1 MLCITN
7 MLLHDIDVPQVYHN
21 NSLLKDV
28 LDYTEDDQFDV
39 ILYNPPYGG
48 SESKYRLSGENQ
60 KKLVLFFFAPIHRK
74 EVRNLCRKNSKT
86 NSLESLQAELE
97 KAERKKKYYE
107 QQEKILT
114 RKVIPKLTRAERTNR
129 LCTRAGMLESFL
141 VHPELLSNDQVMDLL
156 KIAFR
161 QKEVNEALNEMLK
174 TVTEETS

>member
-1 MLCITN
+1 M
-7 MLLHDIDVPQVYHN
+7 P
-21 NSLLKDV
+21 KKK
-28 LDYTEDDQFDV
+28 
-39 ILYNPPYGG
+39 NPD
-48 SESKYRLSGENQ
+48 
-60 KKLVLFFFAPIHRK
+60 
-74 EVRNLCRKNSKT
+74 
-86 NSLESLQAELE
+86 SLEELQTELE

-161 QKEVNEALNEMLK
+161 QKEVDDPELQSLLEQRYLNFRTWEQIAVDMGYNVRHVYRMHDKALK
-174 TVTEETS
+174 KVRIPQVVT

>member
-1 MLCITN
+1 M
-7 MLLHDIDVPQVYHN
+7 
-21 NSLLKDV
+21 
-28 LDYTEDDQFDV
+28 
-39 ILYNPPYGG
+39 
-48 SESKYRLSGENQ
+48 
-60 KKLVLFFFAPIHRK
+60 
-74 EVRNLCRKNSKT
+74 RNLCRKNSKT

-161 QKEVNEALNEMLK
+161 QKEVKEALNDMLK

>member
-1 MLCITN
+1 M
-7 MLLHDIDVPQVYHN
+7 P
-21 NSLLKDV
+21 
-28 LDYTEDDQFDV
+28 
-39 ILYNPPYGG
+39 
-48 SESKYRLSGENQ
+48 
-60 KKLVLFFFAPIHRK
+60 KK
-74 EVRNLCRKNSKT
+74 KNVE
-86 NSLESLQAELE
+86 SLEALESELE

-107 QQEKILT
+107 QQEKIPR

-174 TVTEETS
+174 TVTDETS

>member
-1 MLCITN
+1 MP
-7 MLLHDIDVPQVYHN
+7 D
-21 NSLLKDV
+21 
-28 LDYTEDDQFDV
+28 
-39 ILYNPPYGG
+39 
-48 SESKYRLSGENQ
+48 
-60 KKLVLFFFAPIHRK
+60 K
-74 EVRNLCRKNSKT
+74 EKAD
-86 NSLESLQAELE
+86 SLESLQAELE

-129 LCTRAGMLESFL
+129 LCTRAGMLKSFL

>member
-1 MLCITN
+1 MT
-7 MLLHDIDVPQVYHN
+7 
-21 NSLLKDV
+21 
-28 LDYTEDDQFDV
+28 
-39 ILYNPPYGG
+39 
-48 SESKYRLSGENQ
+48 
-60 KKLVLFFFAPIHRK
+60 KKK
-74 EVRNLCRKNSKT
+74 KSD
-86 NSLESLQAELE
+86 SLESLQAELE

-161 QKEVNEALNEMLK
+161 QKEVNEALDEMLK
-174 TVTEETS
+174 TVTEEIS

>member
-1 MLCITN
+1 MPKTKN
-7 MLLHDIDVPQVYHN
+7 
-21 NSLLKDV
+21 
-28 LDYTEDDQFDV
+28 TE
-39 ILYNPPYGG
+39 
-48 SESKYRLSGENQ
+48 
-60 KKLVLFFFAPIHRK
+60 
-74 EVRNLCRKNSKT
+74 
-86 NSLESLQAELE
+86 SLEALQSELE

-107 QQEKILT
+107 QQEKILR

-174 TVTEETS
+174 TVTDETS

>member
-1 MLCITN
+1 MP
-7 MLLHDIDVPQVYHN
+7 D
-21 NSLLKDV
+21 
-28 LDYTEDDQFDV
+28 
-39 ILYNPPYGG
+39 
-48 SESKYRLSGENQ
+48 
-60 KKLVLFFFAPIHRK
+60 K
-74 EVRNLCRKNSKT
+74 EKAD
-86 NSLESLQAELE
+86 SLESLQAELE
-97 KAERKKKYYE
+97 NAERKKKYYE

>member
-1 MLCITN
+1 M
-7 MLLHDIDVPQVYHN
+7 P
-21 NSLLKDV
+21 
-28 LDYTEDDQFDV
+28 E
-39 ILYNPPYGG
+39 
-48 SESKYRLSGENQ
+48 
-60 KKLVLFFFAPIHRK
+60 KK
-74 EVRNLCRKNSKT
+74 KT
-86 NSLESLQAELE
+86 DSLESLQTELD

-114 RKVIPKLTRAERTNR
+114 RKVIPKLNRAARTNR

>member
-1 MLCITN
+1 M
-7 MLLHDIDVPQVYHN
+7 P
-21 NSLLKDV
+21 KK
-28 LDYTEDDQFDV
+28 
-39 ILYNPPYGG
+39 
-48 SESKYRLSGENQ
+48 KYSD
-60 KKLVLFFFAPIHRK
+60 
-74 EVRNLCRKNSKT
+74 
-86 NSLESLQAELE
+86 SLESLQAELD

-161 QKEVNEALNEMLK
+161 QKEVNEALNEILK
-174 TVTEETS
+174 TVTEETC

>member
-1 MLCITN
+1 MP
-7 MLLHDIDVPQVYHN
+7 D
-21 NSLLKDV
+21 
-28 LDYTEDDQFDV
+28 
-39 ILYNPPYGG
+39 
-48 SESKYRLSGENQ
+48 
-60 KKLVLFFFAPIHRK
+60 K
-74 EVRNLCRKNSKT
+74 EKAD
-86 NSLESLQAELE
+86 SLESLQAELE

-114 RKVIPKLTRAERTNR
+114 QKVIPKLTRAERTNR

-174 TVTEETS
+174 TVTEETG

>member
-1 MLCITN
+1 M
-7 MLLHDIDVPQVYHN
+7 P
-21 NSLLKDV
+21 KKK
-28 LDYTEDDQFDV
+28 
-39 ILYNPPYGG
+39 NPD
-48 SESKYRLSGENQ
+48 
-60 KKLVLFFFAPIHRK
+60 
-74 EVRNLCRKNSKT
+74 
-86 NSLESLQAELE
+86 SLESLQSELD

-161 QKEVNEALNEMLK
+161 QKEVIEALDEMLK

>member
-1 MLCITN
+1 M
-7 MLLHDIDVPQVYHN
+7 P
-21 NSLLKDV
+21 
-28 LDYTEDDQFDV
+28 
-39 ILYNPPYGG
+39 
-48 SESKYRLSGENQ
+48 
-60 KKLVLFFFAPIHRK
+60 KK
-74 EVRNLCRKNSKT
+74 KNSD
-86 NSLESLQAELE
+86 SLESLQAELD

-141 VHPELLSNDQVMDLL
+141 VHPELLSNDQVMELL

-161 QKEVNEALNEMLK
+161 QKEVNEALDEMLK